1 MELVN
6 IGTRELAN
14 EADKGKAGSFRG
26 SFQKQNITNGGC
38 KGPKVLDRSLN
49 ISTVLYKF
57 TLKSSPYWACLMF
70 RG

>member
-6 IGTRELAN
+6 IETRELAT

-38 KGPKVLDRSLN
+38 KGPKVLERSLN
-49 ISTVLYKF
+49 ILTVQIYAENQLI
-57 TLKSSPYWACLMF
+57 LGMPDV
-70 RG
+70 